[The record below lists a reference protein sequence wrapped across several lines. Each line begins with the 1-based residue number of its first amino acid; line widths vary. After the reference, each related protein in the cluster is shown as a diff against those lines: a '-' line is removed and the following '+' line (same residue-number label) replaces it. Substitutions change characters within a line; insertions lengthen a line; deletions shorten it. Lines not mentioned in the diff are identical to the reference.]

1 MRGDL
6 QEGHCYAFQC
16 QFPLFPVPI
25 PLLPSTKTPFLC
37 LFDLRDPRF
46 LAFRAQNRG
55 FCALLPEGGRPL
67 AGDAY
72 GKKVYIQGAM
82 PELKARGQNCGHG
95 ARDAGTM
102 PELRAR
108 CQRCGGVGRNKK
120 APAVPEPSMYVCC
133 VRVIVVEYVSTRTCD
148 VYTFLYTF
156 PYACTFVLL
165 HFCTLHICT
174 FALVRLYVCMCML
187 VEMEGLEPS
196 SNKTIQKFST
206 CLAPI

>member
-6 QEGHCYAFQC
+6 QEGHVYDKRLCGYASRF

-25 PLLPSTKTPFLC
+25 PLVPSTKTPFLC
-37 LFDLRDPRF
+37 FFGLRNPRF
-46 LAFRAQNRG
+46 RAFRAQNRG

-72 GKKVYIQGAM
+72 GKKVDIQGTR
-82 PELKARGQNCGHG
+82 PEIRGTG
-95 ARDAGTM
+95 

-156 PYACTFVLL
+156 PYARTFVL
-165 HFCTLHICT
+165 LHICT

>member
-1 MRGDL
+1 MICRKATVALPG
-6 QEGHCYAFQC
+6 AN
-16 QFPLFPVPI
+16 PLPPENKIEVFVRFCR
-25 PLLPSTKTPFLC
+25 KVVAH
-37 LFDLRDPRF
+37 LRVTLTER
-46 LAFRAQNRG
+46 RYTYR
-55 FCALLPEGGRPL
+55 
-67 AGDAY
+67 
-72 GKKVYIQGAM
+72 
-82 PELKARGQNCGHG
+82 ARGQNCGHG
-95 ARDAGTM
+95 ARIASTG

-156 PYACTFVLL
+156 PYARTFVLL

>member
-1 MRGDL
+1 MVAVDQHLNHLKYFMPRQRISPQLPDKIGV
-6 QEGHCYAFQC
+6 FV
-16 QFPLFPVPI
+16 LFWPSRPSFSAI
-25 PLLPSTKTPFLC
+25 SSTKSRFLC
-37 LFDLRDPRF
+37 AFGLRDPRF
-46 LAFRAQNRG
+46 RAFRAHNRG
-55 FCALLPEGGRPL
+55 GCALLPEGGRPL

-72 GKKVYIQGAM
+72 GKKVYIQ
-82 PELKARGQNCGHG
+82 
-95 ARDAGTM
+95 GTM

-156 PYACTFVLL
+156 PYARAFVLCTFVL
-165 HFCTLHICT
+165 LHICT
-174 FALVRLYVCMCML
+174 FALVRMYVCMCML

>member
-95 ARDAGTM
+95 ARIAGTG
-102 PELRAR
+102 PEMRAR
-108 CQRCGGVGRNKK
+108 CQNCGHDARDAAEWGEIRRLRQCR
-120 APAVPEPSMYVCC
+120 S
-133 VRVIVVEYVSTRTCD
+133 
-148 VYTFLYTF
+148 L
-156 PYACTFVLL
+156 ACTCVVL
-165 HFCTLHICT
+165 
-174 FALVRLYVCMCML
+174 
-187 VEMEGLEPS
+187 E
-196 SNKTIQKFST
+196 
-206 CLAPI
+206 